1 VFWAAR
7 AQSPDDY
14 SGVLEATDTA
24 IRGLLALTPWDL
36 ADPGVVRA
44 WWARLELVEET
55 LGGLEMEAQAR
66 VERLRDAQDE
76 LRRTH

>member
-1 VFWAAR
+1 MA
-7 AQSPDDY
+7 
-14 SGVLEATDTA
+14 DT
-24 IRGLLALTPWDL
+24 
-36 ADPGVVRA
+36 GVVRA